1 MVSPGSSW
9 LCPHSVPGID
19 GVFGVPRV
27 RGRFCGGI
35 PVTPGEPVLPQ
46 SERGALKAC
55 LASPRLPTSEKQKVT
70 LRAETQPE
78 ALLTGAGA

>member
-1 MVSPGSSW
+1 M
-9 LCPHSVPGID
+9 
-19 GVFGVPRV
+19 
-27 RGRFCGGI
+27 
-35 PVTPGEPVLPQ
+35 TPGEPVLPQ